1 MTKRELLAKLR
12 AVRTAERGIHPDPA
26 WVLRTRG
33 ELLAKLETVEQT
45 QPIVNRHVTD
55 VRPWTQRYI
64 PTSFSQL
71 VRGPVVSVA
80 SVIGLVFGS
89 SILSVS
95 AADNSVPGDW
105 LFPVKLATE
114 QTRLVLT
121 TDKSE
126 KLKLKT
132 DFVGRRVE
140 EIKTIASSDVS
151 KKEERMKE
159 ATDLLKRDLD
169 TVNNQLH
176 EVKTEQSPTEAAEAA
191 KLLDQRSSEIASD
204 LKEVKSS
211 LPQELKSSMAQA
223 EAALVN
229 TGVKAVGVLIDVK
242 RDGGEAGGLV
252 TDEELILSITDKVQG
267 LEATLADANQ
277 NLVGVATSGTTL
289 SFGTASSTLQ
299 KAKTLLQENKF
310 NEVAP
315 QLIQAAN
322 AVAQAE
328 SDAVNQ
334 NGVTGSSSAT
344 SSASGAAPVSGAS
357 PATSTSLTATST
369 SSGAASTTQSVP
381 GP

>member
-1 MTKRELLAKLR
+1 MTKHELLAKLR

-33 ELLAKLETVEQT
+33 ELLLKLETAEQAL
-45 QPIVNRHVTD
+45 PVVVGRVTD
-55 VRPWTQRYI
+55 LRPWTQRYI
-64 PTSFSQL
+64 PTSFSRL
-71 VRGPVVSVA
+71 VRGPAVSVA
-80 SVIGLVFGS
+80 SIIGLVFGS
-89 SILSVS
+89 SIFSVS

-140 EIKTIASSDVS
+140 EIRTIASSDVS
-151 KKEERMKE
+151 KKEERMQE

-176 EVKTEQSPTEAAEAA
+176 EVKTEKTANEAAEAA
-191 KLLDQRSSEIASD
+191 KLVDQRSSEIASD

-211 LPQELKSSMAQA
+211 LPQELKSSMAKA

-242 RDGGEAGGLV
+242 REGEAGDV
-252 TDEELILSITDKVQG
+252 VSDEELLQSIAGKVQG

-277 NLVGVATSGTTL
+277 KLMGTATTGTTL

-299 KAKTLLQENKF
+299 QAKTLLQENKLD
-310 NEVAP
+310 EVAV

-328 SDAVNQ
+328 SEAVQQGNLTAS
-334 NGVTGSSSAT
+334 GAVTST
-344 SSASGAAPVSGAS
+344 ASGAAPGAAS
-357 PATSTSLTATST
+357 ATTTTATVT
-369 SSGAASTTQSVP
+369 TTTSGAASTTPSVP

>member
-1 MTKRELLAKLR
+1 MTKREFLAKLR

-33 ELLAKLETVEQT
+33 ELLAKLETAEQAR
-45 QPIVNRHVTD
+45 PAIVGRVTD
-55 VRPWTQRYI
+55 LRPWAQRYI
-64 PTSFSQL
+64 PTSFSRL

-80 SVIGLVFGS
+80 SIVGLVFGS
-89 SILSVS
+89 SIFSVS

-159 ATDLLKRDLD
+159 ATDLLKRDLN

-176 EVKTEQSPTEAAEAA
+176 EVKTEKPATEAAEAA

-204 LKEVKSS
+204 LKVVKSS

-242 RDGGEAGGLV
+242 RDGEAGEIV
-252 TDEELILSITDKVQG
+252 SDEELLQSIAGKVQG
-267 LEATLADANQ
+267 LEETLADANQ
-277 NLVGVATSGTTL
+277 QLLGVTTSGTTL
-289 SFGTASSTLQ
+289 SFGTASTSLQ
-299 KAKTLLQENKF
+299 QAKTLLQENKLD
-310 NEVAP
+310 EVAE

-322 AVAQAE
+322 AVARAE
-328 SDAVNQ
+328 SDAVEQGNQ
-334 NGVTGSSSAT
+334 AAAT
-344 SSASGAAPVSGAS
+344 SASSTVSGAEPVTGTTTTTPTVTS
-357 PATSTSLTATST
+357 TTSGATSTTLDPPS
-369 SSGAASTTQSVP
+369 P
-381 GP
+381 